1 VIEPNLDR
9 VWAALMTGA
18 KPAARRSPF
27 FSSPPRDLKARRRF
41 ASQALRLKC
50 DPRHPGALPDE
61 SRRRWRPIAQHRS
74 AGGFEPAGER
84 KVERF
89 GSIFAPGDKVMQ
101 IENDYD
107 KEVFNGDIGYVVD
120 VDADAGELVAS
131 FDGHSVTYGFGE
143 LDTLVPAYA
152 ATIHKRQGSEYP
164 ARDHSRSDP
173 ALRDATAESPLHWRH
188 PWQEARGF
196 RWPEE
201 GRRDRRSQCFGPATV
216 VETRRLAAAR
226 RVARAAPGRELR
238 PGGDGVPGD
247 LGAG

>member
-1 VIEPNLDR
+1 VFGGADRRVGAGPWRLAAPQPDSRVSCIKGLPVIEPNLDR

-41 ASQALRLKC
+41 AAQALRLKC

-107 KEVFNGDIGYVVD
+107 KEVFNGDIG
-120 VDADAGELVAS
+120 
-131 FDGHSVTYGFGE
+131 
-143 LDTLVPAYA
+143 
-152 ATIHKRQGSEYP
+152 
-164 ARDHSRSDP
+164 
-173 ALRDATAESPLHWRH
+173 
-188 PWQEARGF
+188 
-196 RWPEE
+196 
-201 GRRDRRSQCFGPATV
+201 
-216 VETRRLAAAR
+216 
-226 RVARAAPGRELR
+226 
-238 PGGDGVPGD
+238 
-247 LGAG
+247 

>member
-1 VIEPNLDR
+1 
-9 VWAALMTGA
+9 M
-18 KPAARRSPF
+18 
-27 FSSPPRDLKARRRF
+27 
-41 ASQALRLKC
+41 
-50 DPRHPGALPDE
+50 PDE

-107 KEVFNGDIGYVVD
+107 KEVHNGDIGYVVD

-152 ATIHKRQGSEYP
+152 ATIHKSQGSEYP
-164 ARDHSRSDP
+164 AVIIPVLTQHYVMLQRNLLYTGADLILVGVASLASFSCSSRSS
-173 ALRDATAESPLHWRH
+173 RSRWVRISSAEKRRRTSKTN
-188 PWQEARGF
+188 RG
-196 RWPEE
+196 
-201 GRRDRRSQCFGPATV
+201 SS
-216 VETRRLAAAR
+216 LAK
-226 RVARAAPGRELR
+226 
-238 PGGDGVPGD
+238 
-247 LGAG
+247 AG